1 MSLSDNGRP
10 LHTSPK
16 YCRHCSLVQDVSK
29 SKLDLATPVTTL
41 VVVPCMTSR
50 LAFLNIAV

>member
-16 YCRHCSLVQDVSK
+16 YCRRCSLVQEVSE
-29 SKLDLATPVTTL
+29 SKLDLATPVTAL

-50 LAFLNIAV
+50 VAFVNIAV